1 MNIRLAAKWLNYISH
16 IKKNME
22 KKRII
27 VSVFFFLFLFSI
39 TSIFIINEVEAQNKY
54 HWKTLPEMPTPR
66 TEVTSAIIGNEIYVI
81 GGFEE
86 GRITS
91 NVVEI
96 FNVMNNTW
104 RIGYPLPVPL
114 HHAVAIG
121 FEENIYVFG
130 GYTDG
135 WIAVDTTYIFNTK
148 DEVWKKGQNMPRV
161 KAAFTAQ
168 VINKKIF
175 TIGGASTIF
184 EDGRRVEV
192 VLGINE
198 YFDLETGIWQEV
210 MSMPTPREHL
220 ASAKIDGKIFVFGGR
235 SLTLNSNTDITEVY
249 DSFSNTWS
257 QKASMN
263 LKRGGIAGASIN
275 EKVFVFG
282 GETNERTFHETEEYN
297 PEKNKWQFIE
307 SMPTARHGL
316 TAASISGKIF
326 VIGGGPQPGYTYSNT
341 NEALEF
347 QITTISTS
355 IPDEDISN
363 NNILYFLFFGIG
375 IVILVSVLFYF
386 NRR

>member
-1 MNIRLAAKWLNYISH
+1 MD
-16 IKKNME
+16 
-22 KKRII
+22 KKRVI
-27 VSVFFFLFLFSI
+27 VSIIFFFILFSI
-39 TSIFIINEVEAQNKY
+39 TSIFIITQVEAQNEF

-86 GRITS
+86 GRVTS
-91 NVVEI
+91 DVVEI

-130 GYTDG
+130 GYMDG
-135 WIAVDTTYIFNTK
+135 WIAVDTTYIFNTE
-148 DEVWKKGQNMPRV
+148 DEVWKEGQNMPRA

-175 TIGGASTIF
+175 TIGGASTII
-184 EDGRRVEV
+184 ENGRQIEV

-235 SLTLNSNTDITEVY
+235 SLTLNTNTNINEVY
-249 DSFSNTWS
+249 DTFSDTWS
-257 QKASMN
+257 QKASMII
-263 LKRGGIAGASIN
+263 KRGGIAGASIG

-282 GETNERTFHETEEYN
+282 GESNERTFDETEEYN
-297 PEKNKWQFIE
+297 PETNKWQLIE

-326 VIGGGPQPGYTYSNT
+326 VIGGGPQPGYTYSNA
-341 NEALEF
+341 NEVLEV
-347 QITTISTS
+347 QTTTISTS
-355 IPDEDISN
+355 ITDENISN
-363 NNILYFLFFGIG
+363 DNIVYWLIFGVV
-375 IVILVSVLFYF
+375 IVILVSVLLYF
-386 NRR
+386 KRR